1 MPEKKKPSFM
11 TNVLTIIFSQVVVKL
26 LGFAYRM
33 VITNVPGFGNAGN
46 GYYNYGFQIY
56 TLLLALSSV
65 GIPNA
70 WFRKNARLI
79 TTAGRSG
86 YSR

>member
-11 TNVLTIIFSQVVVKL
+11 MNVLTIIFSQVVVKL
-26 LGFAYRM
+26 LGFIYRM
-33 VITNVPGFGNAGN
+33 VITNVPGFGDEGN

-70 WFRKNARLI
+70 ISKLVSEKCAL
-79 TTAGRSG
+79 GR
-86 YSR
+86 